1 MQRKLLW
8 LSLLFALAG
17 CGTGPGPTRLPLSP
31 APPVEVIVSAAA
43 SLGDALKEAGAQ
55 FETATPGVKLRFNL
69 GSSGALGQ
77 QIEQGAPVDLFIS
90 AATGPMDSLVKRNL
104 VDGGAVRAVAT
115 NRVVLIR
122 SKAGPS
128 TVQTWSDLKL
138 ETVRQIA
145 IGNPQHVP
153 VGQYAQAVLE
163 HLSLWGAV
171 QNRLVLGEDARQV
184 LHYVESGEVQAG
196 IVYSTDAA
204 TSAKVVVVAEAPAGS
219 HQPATYPLTVLRVSQ
234 HPAEAG
240 AFADYL
246 KGPAG
251 AAVLRKYGFG
261 PGN

>member
-1 MQRKLLW
+1 MRRKLLW
-8 LSLLFALAG
+8 LGLFFALAG
-17 CGTGPGPTRLPLSP
+17 CSSGPGPARLPLSP
-31 APPVEVIVSAAA
+31 APAVEVIVSAAA
-43 SLGDALKEAGAQ
+43 SLSDALQEAGAQ
-55 FETATPGVKLRFNL
+55 FEIATAGVKLRFNF

-90 AATGPMDSLVKRNL
+90 AAPGPMESLVRRNL
-104 VDGGAVRAVAT
+104 VDGRAVRTVAT
-115 NRVVLIR
+115 NRLVLIR
-122 SKAGPS
+122 SKAGPAV
-128 TVQTWSDLKL
+128 VQTWADLKGDA
-138 ETVRQIA
+138 VRQIA
-145 IGNPQHVP
+145 VGNPQHVP
-153 VGQYAQAVLE
+153 AGQYARTVLE

-171 QNRLVLGEDARQV
+171 QTRLVLGEDVRQV
-184 LHYVESGEVQAG
+184 LQYTESGAVQAG

-219 HQPATYPLTVLRVSQ
+219 HPPVTYPLAVLQGSR

-251 AAVLRKYGFG
+251 TAVLRKYGFG